1 MTKPSMMGV
10 REVYSSVASSALS
23 PWASSTGVVW
33 VWKPVMVLGLPAWRI
48 LTCQHW
54 QHNNH
59 HQTRLETLTA
69 PTTSTAW
76 PTRTLTGSGLSS
88 SSKVTS
94 ILGCMAVAS
103 PYSR

>member
-1 MTKPSMMGV
+1 MGQQHGRGV
-10 REVYSSVASSALS
+10 GLEAGDGLGFARLENINM
-23 PWASSTGVVW
+23 STLATTTTNISTDW
-33 VWKPVMVLGLPAWRI
+33 
-48 LTCQHW
+48 
-54 QHNNH
+54 
-59 HQTRLETLTA
+59 RLETLTA